1 MTDAR
6 ERKLEHLKEALDE
19 NAGSKALFAAADYAI
34 RMRGD
39 STAVPQGKISELMQR
54 ADEQGSVTPQE
65 IAKILDTDTV
75 AVEYQSQWGVSS
87 E

>member
-6 ERKLEHLKEALDE
+6 ERKLDHLKEALDE

-34 RMRGD
+34 RMRGG
-39 STAVPQGKISELMQR
+39 STAVPTGKIVELMQR

-65 IAKILDTDTV
+65 IAEILDTDTV
-75 AVEYQSQWGVSS
+75 SVEYESHWGVKTD
-87 E
+87 